1 MPCQNCSCPSCLAH
15 MGSSIPPTELPLPPS
30 ELMTTNRAATDAEVA
45 QSRNVIDSAEE
56 KISLIQAAMADLA
69 ERIANTRRVI
79 ETHRTAISPLKAFP
93 PELLVATFTEYLTVV
108 GDPRS
113 EPAPPNSPLTLMWVC
128 SRWRA
133 IVLDTPRFWTR
144 ISDSTPMV
152 DLWLNQSR
160 DLPLD
165 LHFDLS
171 SGDASD
177 LDALI
182 SQAHRWGQVHFT
194 LQTDSNS
201 ILSPVRGHLHSLKR
215 LELSRLYTNN
225 TLDFCEQAPQ
235 LTEIQ
240 LGNVPN
246 PPAIKLPWEQLR
258 NCTLGGSMITLYALQ
273 QARNIQTCHFKG
285 MNEYVPW
292 ASSPMPMPHIC
303 HSRLETLIIS
313 RWHSRDFHIRFF
325 FSSLTLPSLQTFE
338 LYFPNVVEGFPTGL
352 AHTLS
357 GFFKRSAQRLTVLK
371 LARIPFPPNDV
382 INWLTLMP
390 SLVSFCVKF
399 LYEGDHYIDDNFL
412 GRLSFDHTNRLLPCL
427 NSLSLLGQ
435 SSFDEISLHDL
446 IASRRDVTLQD
457 AGVALLTTI
466 FLDCDP
472 PCDWCRCELPS
483 FHRFASEGLEITYGA
498 DWNIRLSAMD
508 VTSDRSSVF

>member
-1 MPCQNCSCPSCLAH
+1 
-15 MGSSIPPTELPLPPS
+15 
-30 ELMTTNRAATDAEVA
+30 MTTNRAATDAEVA

-108 GDPRS
+108 GI
-113 EPAPPNSPLTLMWVC
+113 PAPSPHPLTHHSPSC
-128 SRWRA
+128 G
-133 IVLDTPRFWTR
+133 

-182 SQAHRWGQVHFT
+182 PQAHRWGQVHFT

-215 LELSRLYTNN
+215 LELSQLYTNN

-273 QARNIQTCHFKG
+273 QARNIQTCHFEG

-457 AGVALLTTI
+457 AGL
-466 FLDCDP
+466 
-472 PCDWCRCELPS
+472 PCSQQS
-483 FHRFASEGLEITYGA
+483 F
-498 DWNIRLSAMD
+498 
-508 VTSDRSSVF
+508 